1 MTHESKLQKNKKI
14 DYFFLRKFYGAG
26 KYSSLEIIPN
36 KIKFIGNN
44 GSEADEF
51 FWSVYSKN
59 QYFCKRC
66 NQVNLK
72 RFFY

>member
-1 MTHESKLQKNKKI
+1 MHESKLLKKKI
-14 DYFFLRKFYGAG
+14 KNRLFFLRKFYGAG

-66 NQVNLK
+66 DQVNLK